1 MKMIEKFLKR
11 VIPAR
16 YRPIGYLLQMTY
28 TRTGGRILSGPF
40 KGMQYVKNSVGSAY
54 IPKLLGIYESELSGE
69 VEDICKSKPALIVD
83 IGAAEGYYAI
93 GMAIRNP
100 QAKVIAFEMEPK
112 GQTALREM
120 AKLNQVTDRVEVRG
134 KCEPDDLSVVLGDTL
149 RPIVICDVEGYEAKL
164 LDPQYA
170 AQLARATILVELHD
184 FIIPG
189 ITEELKRR
197 FETTHRIKHISQQPR
212 SRSQFPWRTFGTM
225 LLPKSYLDWS
235 VSEWRP
241 VQMAWMW
248 MEPWG

>member
-1 MKMIEKFLKR
+1 
-11 VIPAR
+11 
-16 YRPIGYLLQMTY
+16 
-28 TRTGGRILSGPF
+28 
-40 KGMQYVKNSVGSAY
+40 
-54 IPKLLGIYESELSGE
+54 
-69 VEDICKSKPALIVD
+69 
-83 IGAAEGYYAI
+83 
-93 GMAIRNP
+93 MAIRNP

-120 AKLNQVTDRVEVRG
+120 AKLNQVTDRVEVRS
-134 KCEPDDLSVVLGDTL
+134 KCKPDDLRWSWATPSVQSSYAMWKDTK
-149 RPIVICDVEGYEAKL
+149 PTV
-164 LDPQYA
+164 DPQYA

-225 LLPKSYLDWS
+225 LLPKSYLNWS